1 MDILGGIWELLED
14 VPYFLRN
21 LPAILSQRR
30 KIKKLRR
37 YFAENLP
44 DRFTS
49 SPQYAADIVWDM
61 GKFIGVFTLDVTE
74 EGVDYAQV
82 DFEALRAQ
90 AKEAAAET
98 VSSVSHPPLPHRHLF
113 CGAEPQS
120 APFHQRRDAAGR
132 GGAAAYGL
140 FLRKDGLNRRAGI
153 ASRIFCLARQKT
165 AGILTDFKVF

>member
-1 MDILGGIWELLED
+1 MWEDFLDILGGIWELLED

-98 VSSVSHPPLPHRHLF
+98 VSSVSHPPFPIDTYFAVLNPRARHSISVGMLPA
-113 CGAEPQS
+113 AEAQQPTVC
-120 APFHQRRDAAGR
+120 F
-132 GGAAAYGL
+132 
-140 FLRKDGLNRRAGI
+140 
-153 ASRIFCLARQKT
+153 
-165 AGILTDFKVF
+165 